1 MANVFSNAS
10 FAVLSVMETLDSN
23 NLNHYYGSTVF
34 IQRKPESDYGKITFF
49 SYPEEVKGSHHN
61 FDRLDFNVQA
71 RFEANVV
78 PRVHSDFAVMR
89 SNVVLSN
96 SNISAVSYSAD
107 GTENT

>member
-10 FAVLSVMETLDSN
+10 FAVLSVMETKLYKGSSDSN

-34 IQRKPESDYGKITFF
+34 IQRKPESDYGKITF
-49 SYPEEVKGSHHN
+49 SVTLEEVKGSHHN
-61 FDRLDFNVQA
+61 FLTLIALTLTFKH

-89 SNVVLSN
+89 SKRCS
-96 SNISAVSYSAD
+96 I
-107 GTENT
+107 